1 MAAKAGGV
9 VLSFRQSR
17 TDWKYCIYDKLHNDY
32 GYTEARVD
40 FLIEKLKDPKE
51 FEAPFQA

>member
-1 MAAKAGGV
+1 VV

-17 TDWKYCIYDKLHNDY
+17 TDWKYCIYDKLQNDY
-32 GYTEARVD
+32 GYTEAWVD

-51 FEAPFQA
+51 FEALFQA